1 MREKHDLMCNICK
14 SSPIAYDEYK
24 GELFCLNCGLVFA
37 ENYEIFSIKKYERK
51 IKQKETRQ
59 RKEMMMSEC

>member
-1 MREKHDLMCNICK
+1 MKLKYHLMCNCCQ

-37 ENYEIFSIKKYERK
+37 ENYEIFSIVKYEK
-51 IKQKETRQ
+51 MIKEFEAEERRLMMKE
-59 RKEMMMSEC
+59 C